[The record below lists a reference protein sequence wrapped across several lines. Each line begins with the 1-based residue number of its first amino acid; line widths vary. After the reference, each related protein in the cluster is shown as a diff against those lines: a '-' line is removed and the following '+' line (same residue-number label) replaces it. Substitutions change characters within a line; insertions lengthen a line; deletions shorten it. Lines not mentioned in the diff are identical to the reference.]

1 MPSPTS
7 INIPQFIYFQLLVS
21 GVFSDPPTKSRAVP
35 DVPGPLENLSA
46 IAGLPVNFAKNRYRD
61 ILPFDSTRV
70 KIDTPHQVGGDFINA
85 NYTPVCCVADL

>member
-1 MPSPTS
+1 M
-7 INIPQFIYFQLLVS
+7 
-21 GVFSDPPTKSRAVP
+21 P

-70 KIDTPHQVGGDFINA
+70 KLATEHQVGGDFINA
-85 NYTPVCCVADL
+85 NYTPVRCVADLCFYHLLKQGLAGLPQEG